1 MNTKRNTQRR
11 AHIKQGRM
19 VIVAELYKK
28 GWSIR
33 AIAEEVRARLNCSC
47 SARTIWN
54 DVNDLLA
61 EWRKVR
67 IQDVDDRLQLELER
81 IDDAVRELWTQWE
94 KSKEDWVREHNTKV
108 GIPSEESGEIQTVKR
123 MNDTTNVVG
132 LGNPAYMAEI
142 RQQLAERRKL
152 LGLYAATRSEI
163 TGKNGT
169 PLIPPSE
176 MTEEQIKA
184 EIEAIR
190 AARDV
195 D

>member
-176 MTEEQIKA
+176 MSEEQIKA

>member
-108 GIPSEESGEIQTVKR
+108 GIPSEKSGEIQTVKR